1 MSKKKSHSKP
11 KSQQRQNKAIS
22 KRNNNLLW
30 IIGGIGLIVIIAFAA
45 VMLLNQTKNTT
56 AAGKPPAEI
65 SVDEAV
71 AKRNQ
76 GAFILD
82 VREPQEWEEY
92 HIPGSTLIP
101 LGDLPNRLSEVPK
114 DKEIVVVCRSGNR
127 SREGSEILKNNGFT
141 SVTSMAGGL
150 KEWSAKGYETV
161 SGP

>member
-22 KRNNNLLW
+22 KKNNNLLW
-30 IIGGIGLIVIIAFAA
+30 IIGGIGLIVMIAFAA
-45 VMLLNQTKNTT
+45 VMLLNQIRNTA
-56 AAGKPPAEI
+56 AAGKLPAEI

-141 SVTSMAGGL
+141 NVTSMAGGL